1 MKIKKIN
8 LSLIPDWI
16 HDDMLLWSEEKII
29 DKKFINIINYLIEN
43 EIIIINQNPSE
54 ILEVKKI
61 PSWIKTT
68 ADWWANGIIDD
79 ETFVNGLE
87 FLVQKSIIP
96 I

>member
-1 MKIKKIN
+1 
-8 LSLIPDWI
+8 
-16 HDDMLLWSEEKII
+16 MLLWSEEKII
-29 DKKFINIINYLIEN
+29 DTKFINTINYLIEN
-43 EIIIINQNPSE
+43 EIIVINQNPSE